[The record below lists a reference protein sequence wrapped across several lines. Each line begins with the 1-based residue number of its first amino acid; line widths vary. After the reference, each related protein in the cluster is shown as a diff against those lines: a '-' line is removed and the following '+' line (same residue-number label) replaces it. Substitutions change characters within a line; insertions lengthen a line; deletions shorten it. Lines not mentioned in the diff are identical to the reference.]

1 MCAHALVSGGQG
13 CTKSNICFEICKKS
27 LRLPAA
33 QKGTERGSTWS
44 SGPQQREREEC
55 VYTGGENAGKVK

>member
-13 CTKSNICFEICKKS
+13 YTRSNICFEICKKS

-33 QKGTERGSTWS
+33 HRKVKYMER
-44 SGPQQREREEC
+44 RAAAERKC
-55 VYTGGENAGKVK
+55 VYTGGENDGKVK